1 MSDDIAPGV
10 KSILKAIDSG
20 IKLGKRVARSSVY
33 APAAQVLQISES
45 AQKLQK
51 SLEGS
56 SKAIKN
62 AYNESVEI
70 CGGLFIDALLDEC
83 TCYCVLWNSALL
95 LIAFQGKII
104 S

>member
-56 SKAIKN
+56 SKTIKN
-62 AYNESVEI
+62 AYNESVQI
-70 CGGLFIDALLDEC
+70 CGGPFVNALLDEC
-83 TCYCVLWNSALL
+83 TCYSLLWNAMPM
-95 LIAFQGKII
+95 LIAF
-104 S
+104 